1 MIAKNSLE
9 RLSGAT
15 VYDTAGDK
23 IGKLGTVYLDDHT
36 GEATFA
42 TVSTGLFGTSESFV
56 PLQGAQMDGDALRV
70 GYAKDQVKDAPR
82 VDADGALAPAEES
95 RLYEHY
101 QLDASNGQA
110 DRSDGT
116 HTADG
121 DRDIHDTGVAGQT
134 GAAPGHDRDRESG
147 GTETVTAHEERLNVG
162 TRAEETGRARL
173 RKYTT
178 TETETVEVPVSK
190 EKLVV
195 EREDA
200 GGTVRKGGLDDIA
213 EGDRDEVI
221 TLREERPVV
230 EKETVERERVQVGK
244 EKVTDTE
251 TVTEEVRTEHVEVE
265 GEDSAGR

>member
-1 MIAKNSLE
+1 MIDTNSLD

-15 VYDTAGDK
+15 VYGNNGDK
-23 IGKLGTVYLDDHT
+23 IGKLGTVYLDDVT
-36 GEATFA
+36 SEPTFA

-56 PLQGAQMDGDALRV
+56 PLQGARIDGDDLHVA
-70 GYAKDQVKDAPR
+70 YTKDQVKDAPR
-82 VDADGALAPAEES
+82 VEADGELAPAEEA

-101 QLDASNGQA
+101 QLDSGQA
-110 DRSDGT
+110 RADRTDSAD
-116 HTADG
+116 TADR
-121 DRDIHDTGVAGQT
+121 DRDVHDTGAAGET
-134 GAAPGHDRDRESG
+134 GRDHDRDSG
-147 GTETVTAHEERLNVG
+147 GTETVTAHQERLNVG

-178 TETETVEVPVSK
+178 TDTETVEVPVAK

-200 GGTVRKGGLDDIA
+200 GGTVRAGGLDDLA
-213 EGDRDEVI
+213 DGDRDEEI

-244 EKVTDTE
+244 EKITDTE
-251 TVTEEVRTEHVEVE
+251 TVTDEVRTEHVEVD
-265 GEDSAGR
+265 GDDNAGR